1 MLIPPF
7 LALLQEH
14 AEGSPAFVHRLLAV
28 LTLFFQETEAQ
39 RSRRLCLRSRGVSVC
54 LEAEC
59 RNTTVQV
66 AQMTSADAPSSAR
79 WTPRSGCW
87 WLGVWCGPPLVHRHR
102 PLALSSRLFSVS
114 SWGLGALLSLLPPR
128 PLSPSRGSHP
138 GPCLTPISPEAV
150 PPTLGSARSSEKR
163 WAVLVV
169 WFLVG
174 SGAPCASHRVGG
186 PPHHLLHREHH
197 HDTVSGGTTPRAN
210 RWQGSAA

>member
-87 WLGVWCGPPLVHRHR
+87 WLGVWLDKGSQVSS
-102 PLALSSRLFSVS
+102 PLALANVESVANRES
-114 SWGLGALLSLLPPR
+114 E
-128 PLSPSRGSHP
+128 HN
-138 GPCLTPISPEAV
+138 E
-150 PPTLGSARSSEKR
+150 PPT
-163 WAVLVV
+163 
-169 WFLVG
+169 
-174 SGAPCASHRVGG
+174 APSTR
-186 PPHHLLHREHH
+186 R
-197 HDTVSGGTTPRAN
+197 R
-210 RWQGSAA
+210 SAAYNNAT